1 MVHFVRNTCVV
12 IYGFVELLRVST
24 QLIRVER
31 TEVEHIRLANK
42 IMVTFTLF
50 FASRLYLLPERL
62 IQGTV
67 KQ

>member
-1 MVHFVRNTCVV
+1 MVHFVRNARVL

-42 IMVTFTLF
+42 IIDTFF
-50 FASRLYLLPERL
+50 CESGWLYLLPKRL